1 MTNNLIGFVYRLIM
15 AITGKIRLCA
25 FGKSIAEQNTKKKNE
40 NILKILINLRNH
52 IYQ

>member
-25 FGKSIAEQNTKKKNE
+25 FGKSIVEQNTKKKSKNE
-40 NILKILINLRNH
+40 YRILINFRNVF
-52 IYQ
+52 YN